1 MTNKAITQGKP
12 QTDSGLQD
20 LARLAAAGNQTAG
33 EILAALVLEDALTL
47 NTKEA

>member
-20 LARLAAAGNQTAG
+20 LARLAAAGNQVAA
-33 EILAALVLEDALTL
+33 EILAAIILAEE
-47 NTKEA
+47 EA